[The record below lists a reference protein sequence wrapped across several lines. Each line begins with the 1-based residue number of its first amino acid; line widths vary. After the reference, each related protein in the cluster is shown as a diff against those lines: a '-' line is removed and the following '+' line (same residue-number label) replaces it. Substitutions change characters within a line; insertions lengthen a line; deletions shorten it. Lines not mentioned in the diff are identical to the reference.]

1 MSVRKRALGNGE
13 VAWQVDYRDGA
24 GVRRHRQFA
33 TKREADQ
40 FHAQART
47 EVAAGVHTPDSASIT
62 VGEAAELWLAR
73 ARRKGLEQGTMLYY
87 REHVDLHIVPFI
99 GAVKLSKLTL
109 PALSHFHDS
118 LLDAGRSPDMV
129 RRVLTSLSGIITT
142 AQRRGLVAVNHVP
155 EVERTRRKRGD
166 RRPVM
171 PTRDELKT
179 ILAAADELR
188 SRIPILLALL
198 AGLRGSE
205 IRGLTWRSIDLK
217 AGVIH
222 VRQRADRWGHIG
234 APKSEA
240 GTRDIPIGA
249 MLLNALKVW
258 RLRCPPN
265 ALDLVFPADDGTVE
279 KHINLLRHVFW
290 PVQIKAGVTIRQGD
304 KIVAK
309 YGLHALRHACAAL
322 WIAQKFNAKRIQV
335 LMGHAGI
342 AETYDTYGYL
352 FDADQENERGEFDLL
367 TNRLVPDLK

>member
-1 MSVRKRALGNGE
+1 MSVRKRVLGNGE
-13 VAWQVDYRDGA
+13 TRWQVDYRDG
-24 GVRRHRQFA
+24 GGTRRHRQFG

-40 FHAQART
+40 FHAKARA
-47 EVAAGVHTPDSASIT
+47 EVVAGVHTADSASIT
-62 VGEAAELWLAR
+62 VSEAADLWLAR
-73 ARRKGLEQGTMLYY
+73 ARRKELEQGTVLYY

-99 GAVKLSKLTL
+99 GATKLSKLTL
-109 PALSHFHDS
+109 PTLSHFHDS

-129 RRVLTSLSGIITT
+129 CRVLTSLSGIITT

-171 PTRDELKT
+171 PTRGELKA
-179 ILAAADELR
+179 ILAEANELR
-188 SRIPILLALL
+188 DRIPILLALL

-205 IRGLTWRSIDLK
+205 IRGLTWPNVDLK
-217 AGVIH
+217 TGVIH

-234 APKSEA
+234 TPKSEA
-240 GTRDIPIGA
+240 GIRDIPTGA
-249 MLLNALKVW
+249 VLLNALKTW

-279 KHINLLRHVFW
+279 QHINLLRYVFW
-290 PVQIKAGVTIRQGD
+290 PVQIKAGVTVRQGD

-322 WIAQKFNAKRIQV
+322 WIAQKFNAKRIQI